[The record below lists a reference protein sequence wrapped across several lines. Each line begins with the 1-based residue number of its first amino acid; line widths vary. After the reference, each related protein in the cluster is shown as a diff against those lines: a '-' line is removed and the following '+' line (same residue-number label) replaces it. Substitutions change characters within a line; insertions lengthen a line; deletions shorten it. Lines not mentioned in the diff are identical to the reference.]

1 MSAGKWLS
9 HVLAAVPAKP
19 TILRWAAR
27 MPPEWRTALSFR
39 LIAAV
44 ARRTTDEAGVLDTN
58 MGIDRRLVCSIP
70 SGHYLALFG
79 LPRFYVGERAT
90 LALAA
95 RFGEQA
101 DAIVDIGAHVGYF
114 TFYLAT
120 HQGRRCPVYFVEPDE
135 ELFDGIKA
143 NVARNRLSDVR
154 GIQAAI
160 ARVDGHRRFRR
171 NLDDTTSGS
180 LTDDFAR
187 THETLDVDVEARS
200 FSSLADALG
209 FRQACVKVDVEG
221 AEWEFL
227 EGGAP
232 AFDRISSLLIEILG
246 PAYRA
251 GLVQALAARGGW
263 QAYYINDFSLEHS
276 LDGEFEYREPQYNWL
291 FCRQRPADLAALVGS
306 QFTVRGGSG
315 AHA

>member
-1 MSAGKWLS
+1 MSTSEWLDRA
-9 HVLAAVPAKP
+9 LAALPAKP
-19 TILRWAAR
+19 TFLRWAAR
-27 MPPEWRTALSFR
+27 MPPEWRTPLSFR
-39 LIAAV
+39 LTAAV
-44 ARRTTDEAGVLDTN
+44 ARRTTDDAGVFDTN

-90 LALAA
+90 LALPA
-95 RFGEQA
+95 RFSEQA

-120 HQGRRCPVYFVEPDE
+120 RPGRRCPVYFVEPDE
-135 ELFDGIKA
+135 ELFCGIKA
-143 NVARNRLSDVR
+143 NVVRNRLADVQ

-160 ARVDGHRRFRR
+160 ARTDGHRRFRR

-180 LTDDFAR
+180 LTDDFAQVHR
-187 THETLDVDVEARS
+187 TLDVDVDARS

-209 FRQACVKVDVEG
+209 FSRACVKVDVEG

-227 EGGAP
+227 EGGAS
-232 AFDRISSLLIEILG
+232 AFDRISHLLIEILG

-251 GLVQALAARGGW
+251 GLVQALAVRGGW
-263 QAYYINDFSLEHS
+263 QAYVH
-276 LDGEFEYREPQYNWL
+276 Q
-291 FCRQRPADLAALVGS
+291 
-306 QFTVRGGSG
+306 
-315 AHA
+315 